1 MHSNCH
7 YRLIFSIYAC
17 SKSEVLGNP
26 IIRRMY
32 EICRQLHRVDSAGGL
47 IDSGEEKRR
56 KKGPERSVKQEKKI
70 KNERLMETEMEKY
83 GMQGYGLLCP
93 AERLQMALRI
103 KSKSVLTAKEWV
115 LRHIRCHSR
124 VGEVDWPQWRRLKSK
139 GCSHRVEIAFKWLF

>member
-1 MHSNCH
+1 MGKK
-7 YRLIFSIYAC
+7 R
-17 SKSEVLGNP
+17 G
-26 IIRRMY
+26 
-32 EICRQLHRVDSAGGL
+32 
-47 IDSGEEKRR
+47 EKRVR
-56 KKGPERSVKQEKKI
+56 RDQSNKKKK
-70 KNERLMETEMEKY
+70 KKRRLMETEMEKY